1 MRTLTFAI
9 VVISCVILFSC
20 DFNDDIN
27 PFATD
32 TKTPIFFLLFAV
44 NENQKVD
51 IQFCTNSMSVIP
63 AVIINGDT
71 LKTSIDFYD
80 GIIRG
85 ELHNLKFNKTYK
97 YSIAIDSKK
106 TSGEIT
112 MPTCPN
118 NVKCNDT
125 LLVDKQLNFL
135 YKADSI
141 RFDWSCD
148 SFDHFCC
155 NLECNSNIATITK
168 DTSIAFATDGSN
180 HYKLKLVSIK
190 GPCLSPGTRPNV
202 TGDCGNGFVMGVSKE
217 AEYNIW
223 FNGASLMKSNDQN
236 SSQIKDK
243 IKLKL
248 LEIVKRKKSGLFSSP
263 KSDKNLTGFTG

>member
-1 MRTLTFAI
+1 MKTLTVTI
-9 VVISCVILFSC
+9 VLISCVIIFNC
-20 DFNDDIN
+20 DFNDDVN
-27 PFATD
+27 PFAAD

-51 IQFCTNSMSVIP
+51 VEFSTNSMSVIP
-63 AVIINGDT
+63 AVMINEDT
-71 LKTSIDFYD
+71 MKTSIDFHD

-97 YSIAIDSKK
+97 YSIAINSKK

-118 NVKCNDT
+118 NVRCNDT
-125 LLVDKQLNFL
+125 LLVEKQLNFL
-135 YKADSI
+135 YKADSV
-141 RFDWSCD
+141 RFVWSCD

-155 NLECNSNIATITK
+155 KLECNSNIETTTK
-168 DTSIAFATDGSN
+168 DTSIAFATDGSY
-180 HYKLKLVSIK
+180 HYKLNVVSIK
-190 GPCLSPGTRPNV
+190 GPCLIPETRPNV
-202 TGDCGNGFVMGVSKE
+202 TGDCGDGFVMGVSKE
-217 AEYNIW
+217 AEYNVW
-223 FNGASLMKSNDQN
+223 FNGARLMKFSDKN

-248 LEIVKRKKSGLFSSP
+248 LEIVKRKK
-263 KSDKNLTGFTG
+263 